1 MIVLR
6 YDKGKE
12 GEGGA
17 EGIPETIVAKEDT
30 RLDST
35 SSHIHVDGLP

>member
-1 MIVLR
+1 MLW

-17 EGIPETIVAKEDT
+17 EGISETIVAKEDT
-30 RLDST
+30 GLEST
-35 SSHIHVDGLP
+35 SRQIHVDGLR

>member
-1 MIVLR
+1 MFW

-12 GEGGA
+12 GKCSS

-30 RLDST
+30 VLDST
-35 SSHIHVDGLP
+35 SSQIHVDGLP